1 MMCKT
6 LFFLLLHCGKNN
18 VNPIEATQK
27 AWKNVQQNLFYYIKF
42 NSKIDKVFINV
53 YKGKKGHIIFTTLRK
68 IWGLH
73 LDKCIAFGS
82 YGATT
87 MVGQRT

>member
-1 MMCKT
+1 MFTK
-6 LFFLLLHCGKNN
+6 
-18 VNPIEATQK
+18 E
-27 AWKNVQQNLFYYIKF
+27 
-42 NSKIDKVFINV
+42 
-53 YKGKKGHIIFTTLRK
+53 KKGHIIFATLIK
-68 IWGLH
+68 EWGLD